1 VERIVSISVWFQTI
15 RASIGTYAPA
25 RCGKTKT
32 VLIPGA
38 TFGKVSH
45 AAHHSVVARPSHSDD
60 PCNTLEP
67 IGLDTTSLVNTC
79 DKTPMTP

>member
-1 VERIVSISVWFQTI
+1 MFISVWFQTV
-15 RASIGTYAPA
+15 RASIGIHAPE

-38 TFGKVSH
+38 AFGKVSH
-45 AAHHSVVARPSHSDD
+45 AAHPPVAARPSHSDD

-67 IGLDTTSLVNTC
+67 IGLDTTSLANTC
-79 DKTPMTP
+79 DDTPMTP